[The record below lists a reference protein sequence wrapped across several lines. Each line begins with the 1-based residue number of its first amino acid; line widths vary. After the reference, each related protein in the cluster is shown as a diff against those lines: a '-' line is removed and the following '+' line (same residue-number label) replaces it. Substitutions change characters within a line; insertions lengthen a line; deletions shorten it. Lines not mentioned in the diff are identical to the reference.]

1 MCVNN
6 PNKVCDSNGHCAGA
20 CQRTK
25 PTKPVR
31 MVFDSIQWFKAVD
44 YADLLRLLQQF
55 SGQKVRLMG
64 ANTGTGQIII
74 RITYRFLVVCTYLQC
89 IYII

>member
-1 MCVNN
+1 MCLNN
-6 PNKVCDSNGHCAGA
+6 PNKVCDSNGHCGGA

-25 PTKPVR
+25 PSKPVC
-31 MVFDSIQWFKAVD
+31 MVFDSIQWFKAMD

-64 ANTGTGQIII
+64 ANTGTGQIIL
-74 RITYRFLVVCTYLQC
+74 RITYGFLVVSTYLQYL
-89 IYII
+89 YII